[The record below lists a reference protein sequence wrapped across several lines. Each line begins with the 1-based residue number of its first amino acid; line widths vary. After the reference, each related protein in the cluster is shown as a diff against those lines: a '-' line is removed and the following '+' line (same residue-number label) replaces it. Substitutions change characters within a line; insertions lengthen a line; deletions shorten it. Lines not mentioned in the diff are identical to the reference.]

1 MDAKD
6 MGEKFIDCFDKTFK
20 NWKPKQKYI
29 LEAV

>member
-1 MDAKD
+1 
-6 MGEKFIDCFDKTFK
+6 MGKKFINCFDKTFE